1 MRQEEWNVYSIFSF
15 SRLALAWNMF
25 ICFTKSKV
33 PMYILMH
40 TSVPFDNSV
49 SSVFT
54 LKIRQQKVHFKY
66 LEDTYIYKNS
76 LEWFNA
82 LHCHSFP

>member
-1 MRQEEWNVYSIFSF
+1 MFYSIFSF

-33 PMYILMH
+33 PMYILIH

-54 LKIRQQKVHFKY
+54 LKIPGG
-66 LEDTYIYKNS
+66 YIYIKTV
-76 LEWFNA
+76 
-82 LHCHSFP
+82 